1 MNKTT
6 VLFVVGALHRAG
18 AERFA
23 YEIDLALNKDKF
35 KISILCLQN
44 KHYISAKWDSRYY
57 EDKHEAL
64 KTNVIYID
72 EFLAD
77 RKTSLLERIFHKLT
91 KKKFKKVN
99 KGRYKKALYSYLDK
113 FDVIHWM
120 GEYTFIHQVTAEI
133 KNKSLIHSMCAK
145 FQDPTLYDN
154 YDFDYPYEFISGF
167 YNEEVAFEYSEFK
180 SINHN
185 YFPLALKI
193 NKNENTWKYPYEEIK
208 KIGIFTRLDKNK
220 PLDPFFY
227 AFQLLLDIHP
237 NTELHIF
244 GNGNPKE
251 EGMLDYLDRLGISEK
266 VFFRGHQEDIA
277 ETAIKERLNL
287 SWFQGYNNRTPAGF
301 AGFDI
306 CLTGTPLI
314 CWDFFSA
321 PTNPFNFIYPHFKK
335 LNQFVDFTSQVLNNK
350 HKAEELSNM
359 QFKDVISN
367 RDIDKFIPDLEN
379 LYLQL
384 SQRK

>member
-6 VLFVVGALHRAG
+6 VLFIVGALHRAG

-23 YEIDLALNKDKF
+23 YEIDLALNKNKF

-44 KHYISAKWDSRYY
+44 KNHISAKWDSRYY

-64 KTNVIYID
+64 GTNVIYID
-72 EFLAD
+72 EFLENN
-77 RKTSLLERIFHKLT
+77 KTSLLERIFHKLT
-91 KKKFKKVN
+91 KKKFKKVI
-99 KGRYKKALYSYLDK
+99 KDKYKKTLYSYLDK

-120 GEYTFIHQVTAEI
+120 GEYTFIHQVTTEI
-133 KNKSLIHSMCAK
+133 KKKSLIHSMCAK

-154 YDFDYPYEFISGF
+154 YDFDYPYEFLSGF

-180 SINHN
+180 SIKHN
-185 YFPLALKI
+185 YFPLTLKI
-193 NKNENTWKYPYEEIK
+193 DKNENTWKYPYGEIK

-227 AFQLLLDIHP
+227 AFQLLLDINP
-237 NTELHIF
+237 NTELHVF

-251 EGMLDYLDRLGISEK
+251 EGMLNYLDRLGISEK
-266 VFFRGHQEDIA
+266 VFFRGHQEDISKI
-277 ETAIKERLNL
+277 AINERLNL

-321 PTNPFNFIYPHFKK
+321 PTNPFNFIYPHFKN

-350 HKAEELSNM
+350 DKAEELSNM
-359 QFKDVISN
+359 QFKDVLSN

-384 SQRK
+384 SQRE

>member
-1 MNKTT
+1 MSKN

-35 KISILCLQN
+35 KVSILCLQN
-44 KHYISAKWDSRYY
+44 KEHQSAKWDSRYY
-57 EDKHEAL
+57 EEKHEAL
-64 KTNVIYID
+64 GTKVTYID
-72 EFLAD
+72 EFLEIH
-77 RKTSLLERIFHKLT
+77 KTSLSERIFHKLT
-91 KKKFKKVN
+91 RKKFKKNN
-99 KGRYKKALYSYLDK
+99 KEKYKKTLYSYLDK

-120 GEYTFIHQVTAEI
+120 GEYTFIHQVTTEI
-133 KNKSLIHSMCAK
+133 KKKSLIHSMCAK
-145 FQDPTLYDN
+145 FQEPTLYDN
-154 YDFDYPYEFISGF
+154 YDFNYPYEFISGF
-167 YNEEVAFEYSEFK
+167 YNEEADFEYSEFK
-180 SINHN
+180 NIHHT

-193 NKNENTWKYPYEEIK
+193 EKNKNSWKYPSGRIK

-237 NTELHIF
+237 DTELHIF
-244 GNGNPKE
+244 GNGNPQT

-277 ETAIKERLNL
+277 ETAINEHLSL

-306 CLTGTPLI
+306 CLTGTPLV

-321 PTNPFNFIYPHFKK
+321 PTNPFNNIYPHFKN
-335 LNQFVDFTSQVLNNK
+335 LNQFVNYTFEILNNK
-350 HKAEELSNM
+350 EKSEELSDL
-359 QFKDVISN
+359 QFKDVLAN
-367 RDIDKFIPDLEN
+367 RNIDNFIPELEN